1 MDEEIKKVN
10 SEGEIS
16 AEEQSVYEQI
26 NVSTID
32 MVAEYDSGLSR
43 EEKLRLEAEKKNRLE
58 MEAIRRD
65 IEQRYSLEVKETEK
79 NIENIASGNESAP
92 VRADENNKAML
103 DEMINLDAFVDMP
116 ADKKNHRKQEKT
128 EKKAAK
134 KKEIRIIDL
143 DEKNPLFV
151 YFYILGDVIF
161 RAVSFVILNISSVVS
176 IPFRKL
182 RSSFS
187 GRFRERR
194 VRDYIAY
201 MRSESKQVRR
211 ELATGFGAFIGAL
224 GKPKTVPAFVA
235 GNIRK
240 SCRNHSHFLKT
251 VGNTLLPVISLII
264 MIAVFSYWNNKTFAL
279 KVLYGDKVVGY
290 IENETVLTKA
300 EDIYADRLASD
311 GITSEMTT
319 AVSGSDDVR
328 YELAVVSLDQLDNAD
343 IISDSLIENS
353 AENLI
358 HACGIY
364 IDGRFICAVMN
375 EADAKTVFYNILK
388 PYEETAEEG
397 CVPGILQSVDYVQG
411 LYSNVPEI
419 MWDAAKLEKHIADN
433 NLVNIKMTYV
443 VTETVSI
450 PYTTITT
457 RDASK
462 YSGYRVVN
470 RKGKN
475 GSKNVITS
483 VVYVDGELY
492 TTYFS
497 EEILVEPV
505 DELLTVGGKTTFGGV
520 YIGEASDMGFLW
532 PAPHCHYISSPFGWR
547 RSGWHKGVDLCTR
560 NGTAKGSPVIAS
572 RAGTVELV
580 QRSGSGY
587 GNMVLINHGDGYK
600 TRYAH
605 LLDKSI
611 TVKVGDY
618 VEGGQTIGKVGS
630 TGNSSGPHLHFE
642 VIYNGETFDP
652 MKYISQ

>member
-1 MDEEIKKVN
+1 MAEDNKKVN
-10 SEGEIS
+10 IESGIS

-26 NVSTID
+26 NVSTD
-32 MVAEYDSGLSR
+32 EMVAEYDSGLSR
-43 EEKLRLEAEKKNRLE
+43 EEKLRLEAEKKDKLE

-65 IEQRYSLEVKETEK
+65 IEMRYSQEISATEKSIESIASDGETETVK
-79 NIENIASGNESAP
+79 
-92 VRADENNKAML
+92 ADEANKAML
-103 DEMINLDAFVDMP
+103 DEMINLDAFVDAP
-116 ADKKNHRKQEKT
+116 VKKSEIRKQQKT
-128 EKKAAK
+128 EKKAVRQ
-134 KKEIRIIDL
+134 KEIKIIDL
-143 DEKNPLFV
+143 DEKSSL
-151 YFYILGDVIF
+151 YSYIYILGDVII
-161 RAVSFVILNISSVVS
+161 RSISFVFLNIISVISV
-176 IPFRKL
+176 PFRKL
-182 RSSFS
+182 RSSFL
-187 GRFRERR
+187 RNFREKGIK
-194 VRDYIAY
+194 DYFAY
-201 MRSESKQVRR
+201 MRSESKQLRR
-211 ELATGFGAFIGAL
+211 EIATGFGALIGAL
-224 GKPKTVPAFVA
+224 GKPKTVPSFIA
-235 GNIRK
+235 GNIRR
-240 SCRNHSHFLKT
+240 SVRNHNHFIKT
-251 VGNTLLPVISLII
+251 VGNILLPVVSLII
-264 MIAVFSYWNNKTFAL
+264 MIAVFNYWNNKTFAL
-279 KVLYGDKVVGY
+279 KVLYGDKVVGF
-290 IENETVLTKA
+290 IEDETVLTRA
-300 EDIYADRLASD
+300 EGIYSDRLASD
-311 GITSEMTT
+311 GISSEVTT
-319 AVSGSDDVR
+319 AVSGESIR
-328 YELAVVSLDQLDNAD
+328 YELAVVSLDKLDNAD

-353 AENLI
+353 ADNLI
-358 HACGIY
+358 HACGVY
-364 IDGRFICAVMN
+364 IDGKFICAVMN

-397 CVPGILQSVDYVQG
+397 CVPGILQNVDYVQG

-419 MWDAAKLEKHIADN
+419 MWDASKLEKYISAND
-433 NLVNIKMTYV
+433 LVKVKMTYV
-443 VTETVSI
+443 DTETVSI
-450 PYTTITT
+450 PYATVTT

-470 RKGKN
+470 RKGQN

-505 DELLTVGGKTTFGGV
+505 DELLTVGGRTTYGGV

-532 PAPHCHYISSPFGWR
+532 PAPHCHYISSPYGWR
-547 RSGWHKGVDLCTR
+547 RSGWHKGIDLCTR

-611 TVKVGDY
+611 TVKIGDY

-642 VIYNGETFDP
+642 VIYNGETYDP
-652 MKYISQ
+652 SKYISQ

>member
-1 MDEEIKKVN
+1 MDEDNKKVN
-10 SEGEIS
+10 IESGIS

-26 NVSTID
+26 NVSTD
-32 MVAEYDSGLSR
+32 EMVAEYDSGLSR
-43 EEKLRLEAEKKNRLE
+43 EEKLRLEAEKKNKLE

-65 IEQRYSLEVKETEK
+65 IEMRYSQEISATEK
-79 NIENIASGNESAP
+79 NIEIIASGDESENAK
-92 VRADENNKAML
+92 ADEANKAML
-103 DEMINLDAFVDMP
+103 DEMINLDAFVDAP
-116 ADKKNHRKQEKT
+116 EKKSEIRKQQKA
-128 EKKAAK
+128 EKKAVRQ
-134 KKEIRIIDL
+134 KEVKIIDL
-143 DEKNPLFV
+143 DEKSSL
-151 YFYILGDVIF
+151 YSYIYILGDVIV
-161 RAVSFVILNISSVVS
+161 RSISFVFLNIISIVSV
-176 IPFRKL
+176 PFKKL
-182 RSSFS
+182 RSAFS
-187 GRFRERR
+187 RNFREKGIK
-194 VRDYIAY
+194 DYFAY
-201 MRSESKQVRR
+201 MRSESKQLRR
-211 ELATGFGAFIGAL
+211 EIATGFGSLIGAL
-224 GKPKTVPAFVA
+224 GKPKTVPSFIAD
-235 GNIRK
+235 NIRK
-240 SCRNHSHFLKT
+240 SVRKHNHFLRT
-251 VGNTLLPVISLII
+251 VGNTLLPIASLIL
-264 MIAVFSYWNNKTFAL
+264 MIAVFNYWNNKTFAL

-290 IENETVLTKA
+290 IEDETVLTEAKG
-300 EDIYADRLASD
+300 IYSDRLASD
-311 GITSEMTT
+311 GISSEVTT
-319 AVSGSDDVR
+319 AVSGENVS
-328 YELAVVSLDQLDNAD
+328 YELAVVSLDKLDNAD
-343 IISDSLIENS
+343 IISNSLIEKS
-353 AENLI
+353 ANNLI
-358 HACGIY
+358 HACGVY

-388 PYEETAEEG
+388 PYEQTADED
-397 CVPGILQSVDYVQG
+397 CVPGILQNVDYVQG
-411 LYSNVPEI
+411 LYSNVPNI
-419 MWDAAKLEKHIADN
+419 MWDASKLEKYISDN
-433 NLVNIKMTYV
+433 DLIKVKMTYV
-443 VTETVSI
+443 NTETVSI
-450 PYTTITT
+450 PYSTITT

-470 RKGKN
+470 RKGQN

-505 DELLTVGGKTTFGGV
+505 DELLMVGGRTTYGGV

-532 PAPHCHYISSPFGWR
+532 PAPHCHYISSPYGWR

-587 GNMVLINHGDGYK
+587 GNMILINHGDGYK

-642 VIYNGETFDP
+642 VIYNGETYDP
-652 MKYISQ
+652 SKYISQ